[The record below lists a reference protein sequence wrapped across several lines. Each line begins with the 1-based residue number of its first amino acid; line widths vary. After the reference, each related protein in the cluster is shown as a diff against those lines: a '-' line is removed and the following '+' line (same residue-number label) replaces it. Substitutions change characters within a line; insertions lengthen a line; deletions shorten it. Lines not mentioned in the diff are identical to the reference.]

1 MAQDTTYSMT
11 RLVRPT
17 VILSLLLILQCSHRT
32 CQSFQ
37 QSPLLLTTRSSVL
50 SPSTSGSASTTT
62 SESTGSFI
70 SNNRIYSSHTH
81 FYADPSSTN
90 VHDQTP
96 PPPTFEQRMR
106 QQLKRHQSNQRTS
119 TTTTTTRTSAPSSS
133 ASSTTSYPTKVKA
146 VNTKKSPKRV
156 KVVNKLVPDIRDLK
170 AFKEVL
176 DKAGDDDKMLA
187 VLWYSPWCRA
197 CKATMPGIRTLA
209 KHHPNVRFIQVPVL
223 AENASLHQGLDV
235 PSVPFLHLYTPE
247 DPRLVEEKKMTRKR
261 LSGFQKLLCDYEK
274 GHCSLEQMEGDDESG
289 DKIWSTSEPYLVPSR
304 SATIKRTPNTNF
316 LETTTGGV
324 GAIAP

>member
-106 QQLKRHQSNQRTS
+106 QQLKRHQSNQRT

-146 VNTKKSPKRV
+146 VNTKNSPKRV

-289 DKIWSTSEPYLVPSR
+289 DKIWSTSEPYLVPCR